1 MKRDERLQVEFP
13 LETAI
18 GTKPTRGDVQQV
30 RICLCKSVFDYVEDF
45 LFWRVPFLG
54 ATVTLWH
61 SALPGCHAPEARWDK
76 VSTVS
81 CQIGSN

>member
-1 MKRDERLQVEFP
+1 MKHDECLQVEFP
-13 LETAI
+13 WKRQAVP
-18 GTKPTRGDVQQV
+18 KPTHGDIQQV

-76 VSTVS
+76 MSTVS